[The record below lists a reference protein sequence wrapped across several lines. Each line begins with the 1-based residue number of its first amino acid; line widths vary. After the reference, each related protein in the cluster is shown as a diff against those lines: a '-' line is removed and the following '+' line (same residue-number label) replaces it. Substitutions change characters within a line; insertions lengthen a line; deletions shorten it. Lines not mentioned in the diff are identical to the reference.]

1 MSQRHKILYLT
12 PNLKQGGAE
21 RQLLELI
28 RRLPERFEPVMCVFD
43 AAVHYADYL
52 LPGEPRHVLDVGRMT
67 RAGFGRL
74 CEVLR
79 SEQPAILHTWRDTAN
94 FWGRMATGR
103 VPVPIVVTSTRN
115 RALHPLNL
123 LTERRFARRTAC
135 VLANSEGVRREL
147 VSDRARSRRQGPDH
161 SQLHRPRTLPSA
173 DRGRTRAGAR
183 AVESRADRHRAAGP
197 GAHQYPEAPVRGRP
211 GAGMLRRSG
220 QLPANAR
227 VLLAGRRHDRVYAA
241 LLDSWLGL
249 QGVRDRVTH
258 LGTVTDMVSLY
269 QAADV
274 AVLPSLWEG
283 LPNAVLEALACGL
296 PAVVSHAANIDG
308 IVTEGAGFEVP
319 TFAHDAL
326 AEALA
331 RITAL
336 SDGERRAMGERGRA
350 HIAENFS
357 ATRVLARDGR
367 CLRSP
372 AARRRGALQ
381 LATWQRWQRGLHR
394 YAPTIS
400 VKRQVRDS
408 RPQPASKPI
417 SGIETERRKKRI
429 PPPIA
434 W

>member
-1 MSQRHKILYLT
+1 VPQRHKILYLT

-79 SEQPAILHTWRDTAN
+79 REQPAILHTWRDTAN

-115 RALHPLNL
+115 RQLHPLNL

-147 VSDRARSRRQGPDH
+147 VSIARVPADKVRVIHNFIDLERFRPPTADERAQARARWNLAPTDIA
-161 SQLHRPRTLPSA
+161 LLVP
-173 DRGRTRAGAR
+173 GRI
-183 AVESRADRHRAAGP
+183 SIQK
-197 GAHQYPEAPVRGRP
+197 HQFGVGLAL
-211 GAGMLRRSG
+211 GMVRRSG

-249 QGVRDRVTH
+249 QGVRDRITH

-274 AVLPSLWEG
+274 ALLPSLWEG

-296 PAVVSHAANIDG
+296 PAVVSHAANIDR

-326 AEALA
+326 AEAIA

-357 ATRVLARDGR
+357 ATRVLGEMVDVYDRLLADAPMPRDTT
-367 CLRSP
+367 
-372 AARRRGALQ
+372 A
-381 LATWQRWQRGLHR
+381 
-394 YAPTIS
+394 
-400 VKRQVRDS
+400 
-408 RPQPASKPI
+408 
-417 SGIETERRKKRI
+417 
-429 PPPIA
+429 
-434 W
+434 